1 MKKSEEIIKEGILP
15 RGTKEEWH
23 SSLEEKVL
31 VGSVKTESEYETYR
45 KNRLYQL
52 PVTQLKPGWQE
63 AKYIALYAPKNG
75 TEKKAESNT

>member
-1 MKKSEEIIKEGILP
+1 MALLA
-15 RGTKEEWH
+15 RR
-23 SSLEEKVL
+23 KVL
-31 VGSVKTESEYETYR
+31 VGGVKTEADYEAYR
-45 KNRLYQL
+45 KEGLYQL